1 MDLDDMDDDE
11 DSGSETFSVEFESLQ
26 TSNRRLRPSS
36 NEFEVMSCD
45 NLMQSMNAIIDD
57 VKSILPLSATIVR
70 ILLGHAHWDKERL
83 IESYFERT
91 QEVLFREAHIV
102 NPYTP
107 EAEESTA
114 GTSKTAFECKI
125 CFTISENPLTGLR
138 CGHTFCS
145 DCWTT
150 YLTMQIMSEGL
161 STAIQCPETR
171 CDILVDDEKV
181 CFYIHDEKVKAKYRC
196 LITNSY
202 VVSNKLLKWC
212 PSPTSCSYV
221 VRVKST
227 DSTESL
233 SVQCK
238 CGYRFCFNCNDSAH
252 DPALCEQLRNWR
264 RRSAEDAKSLNWI
277 ETNAKECPQCHSAIE
292 KNGGC
297 NNMTCVR
304 CKYHFCWLCLKV
316 VPHTVP
322 CNAVERV
329 NQSSLTFWT
338 RFMHYH
344 QRFQQHQH
352 SLGFENA
359 LKQRFR
365 GIVQDN
371 LELRFLDQAVNI
383 LCDSRY
389 TLMCSFVFAFYVHM
403 CNDLLIFED
412 NQANFERGVED
423 LADILERDHSP
434 AQFLLMKPQIIDK
447 FKFCEDRRVDLLNH
461 VEEDPSVW
469 RFIEY

>member
-1 MDLDDMDDDE
+1 MDLNDSED
-11 DSGSETFSVEFESLQ
+11 DSGSETFSVEYENLQ
-26 TSNRRLRPSS
+26 TPNRQSCRSS
-36 NEFEVMSCD
+36 TDEFEVLNCD
-45 NLMQSMNAIIDD
+45 ILMQSMNAIIDD
-57 VKSILPLSATIVR
+57 VKSILPLSATDVR
-70 ILLGHAHWDKERL
+70 ILLGHTKWDKERL
-83 IESYFERT
+83 IESYFDERT

-102 NPYTP
+102 NPNTP
-107 EAEESTA
+107 KSERSTPND
-114 GTSKTAFECKI
+114 TVFECKI
-125 CFTISENPLTGLR
+125 CLTISELAGLK

-150 YLTMQIMSEGL
+150 YLTIQIMLEGL
-161 STAIQCPETR
+161 STSIQCPEPN
-171 CDILVDDEKV
+171 CNILVDDDTI
-181 CFYIHDEKVKAKYRC
+181 CLYIHDENVKAKYHY

-202 VVSNKLLKWC
+202 VMFNKLLKWC
-212 PSPTSCSYV
+212 PSPTSCSNV
-221 VRVKST
+221 IRVMST
-227 DSTESL
+227 DSTGSL

-238 CGYRFCFNCNDSAH
+238 CGHRFCFNCGDSAH
-252 DPALCEQLRNWR
+252 DPAGCEQLRSWR

-297 NNMTCVR
+297 NHMTCRR
-304 CKYHFCWLCLKV
+304 CAYDFCWLCLKI

-322 CNAVERV
+322 CNAAERV
-329 NQSSLTFWT
+329 GESSLSSWG
-338 RFMHYH
+338 RFVHYH

-352 SLGFENA
+352 SLGFENT
-359 LKQRFR
+359 LKQRIR
-365 GIVQDN
+365 EIILDSP
-371 LELRFLDQAVNI
+371 ELRFLEQAVNI

-412 NQANFERGVED
+412 NQAKFEQGIED
-423 LADILERDHSP
+423 LADILERDHSH
-434 AQFLLMKPQIIDK
+434 AQFLRKKPEIIDK
-447 FKFCEDRRVDLLNH
+447 FKFCEARRLDLLKH